1 MLEPAALAAMGQ
13 AQLDA
18 QFAAQP
24 PAGDVGEDVGDIAL
38 PVIGSARAYGSAEP
52 LLLLVAENPS
62 ERSHPPCF
70 VRALEAKLQEA

>member
-1 MLEPAALAAMGQ
+1 MLEPAALAATGQ

-24 PAGDVGEDVGDIAL
+24 PDGDVGDIAF

-62 ERSHPPCF
+62 ERSHPSCF